1 MTKTT
6 NFTLLDISYRNG
18 ERTQLDY
25 DYRKKIFETKDELE
39 SYKDYLQKKLN
50 KELFFTYKETA

>member
-1 MTKTT
+1 MEKEI
-6 NFTLLDISYRNG
+6 NFELLDISYRNG

-25 DYRKKIFETKDELE
+25 DYRKKKFDSKDELE
-39 SYKDYLQKKLN
+39 TYRDYLQKKLN

>member
-39 SYKDYLQKKLN
+39 SYRDYLQKKLN